1 MYKVRTEY
9 LFHSH
14 IKVKI
19 PDSYDDK
26 IFDKIFK
33 IMKQA
38 DKKYNSYSEFSYFDL
53 INKNAGKY
61 TNVDRITI
69 EMLEKVKKYSDFF
82 DGIYDITIMPLIKLW
97 GF

>member
-33 IMKQA
+33 IMEQV

-61 TNVDRITI
+61 ESV
-69 EMLEKVKKYSDFF
+69 
-82 DGIYDITIMPLIKLW
+82 IKSL
-97 GF
+97 